1 MSGHALTTA
10 STLMCPH
17 GGSVSA
23 TTSNSRVK
31 ADAYL
36 VTQSD
41 TFTISG
47 CAFTLPN
54 GQPSPCASVMW
65 MRWWPRRPTSPWSAS
80 TAGGPTLSESSAGL
94 CLSAASVPQG
104 PVSISNTQSQVSTS

>member
-65 MRWWPRRPTSPWSAS
+65 MVADLRVTV
-80 TAGGPTLSESSAGL
+80 GGPTLSESSAGL

-104 PVSISNTQSQVSTS
+104 PVSISNTQSSVSTS